1 MTTTVLGVEPQN
13 AWFMVFSLTVI
24 VTESIWIW
32 YDYTYGEYAKTRRKL
47 KKLEDSSKAWKET
60 WNL

>member
-1 MTTTVLGVEPQN
+1 MTTTILGVEPQN
-13 AWFMVFSLTVI
+13 AWFMVLSLTVI

-32 YDYTYGEYAKTRRKL
+32 HDYTYGEYAKTRRKL
-47 KKLEDSSKAWKET
+47 KKLEDSSKAWRET